1 MELVDRVALAFKNIR
16 REDFLPK
23 EVRKYANIN
32 EPLHIGF
39 NQTNSQPATVDFML
53 RLLDVQPGDRVLDV
67 GSGSGWTT
75 GLLAYLTG
83 PKGSVVGVEKIPQL
97 AKFGQKN
104 LSEYRIGWVKIV
116 PAVKSSLG
124 FSAEAPYD
132 KILVSASA
140 AELPKELIDQL
151 KIHGKM
157 IIPIGNSV
165 FRVDKLATNRLDI
178 KEYPG
183 FAFVPLVT

>member
-1 MELVDRVALAFKNIR
+1 MELVDRVALAFKNVR
-16 REDFLPK
+16 REDFLPR
-23 EVRKYANIN
+23 EVKKYANIN

-75 GLLAYLTG
+75 GLIAYLTG
-83 PKGSVVGVEKIPQL
+83 PKGSVVGVEIIPQL

-104 LSEYRIGWVKIV
+104 LSEYRFGWAKIV
-116 PAVKSSLG
+116 PAVKGSLG

-132 KILVSASA
+132 RILVSASA
-140 AELPKELIDQL
+140 GELPKELINQL
-151 KIHGKM
+151 KLYGTM
-157 IIPIGNSV
+157 ATPVGNSV
-165 FRVDKLATNRLDI
+165 IRVKKLATNRLDI
-178 KEYPG
+178 KKYPG
-183 FAFVPLVT
+183 FAFVPLIT